1 MIKEIKRIKLEELDK
16 QKRELKE
23 QEKSIKSS
31 LKVLEEKLEQ
41 LKKEQSNYNSLTKNF
56 NFLERTITKR
66 KDYKEYLEQLK
77 KYNELFEKI
86 NLTDIELF
94 NEKDNVKN
102 KCLGIEK
109 ELDNIELQV
118 NKINEAIT
126 LNDLG
131 LSLIE
136 AFNFLEKNGVQP
148 ILSEEDKVVYDNP
161 RNYTSKSSLI
171 GVHKTRYI
179 PENNMIRT
187 AKDSN
192 VKEKRN
198 ITLNGVNYEYS
209 FKNERNTIHM
219 ALNDEVSSHTFGSWD
234 DCKYSI
240 LVPLEDIPNE
250 KIGQAAP
257 IDTFTKGSLELT
269 NNAWILCP
277 KEEVSEIK
285 NKNPLVH
292 VLGYEG
298 ENVKGFSKP
307 FLTQLGY
314 RGEDVGMWNW
324 ESEESI
330 KQFCDLMKKEH
341 IDTTPHSFTTFFKEE
356 KALLSINQ
364 VIALSKLIR
373 NNKLIKNRNDIEKI
387 KKQLIEQYQDF
398 GNILSRF
405 SETSTNNNIN
415 EKLVDVFF
423 ERMHNNGFDF
433 SATYKNIFKY
443 LCLNQVVDEQADIFN
458 IPSNATKEER
468 KIVSDL
474 KNNIKSSYLGPQERY
489 FRSFVNDI
497 IFESILNS
505 KRKENKKTNITSDDL
520 RKLRDNVELYLKQTE
535 IMNNQEIN
543 EKNSHSK

>member
-1 MIKEIKRIKLEELDK
+1 MIKEIKRIKLEELEK
-16 QKRELKE
+16 QKKELKE
-23 QEKSIKSS
+23 QEESIKSS

-41 LKKEQSNYNSLTKNF
+41 LKKEQSNYNSLTNNF

-192 VKEKRN
+192 VKEKRK

-277 KEEVSEIK
+277 KEEVSKIK
-285 NKNPLVH
+285 HKNPLVH

-398 GNILSRF
+398 GNILSRL
-405 SETSTNNNIN
+405 SETSPNNNIN

-443 LCLNQVVDEQADIFN
+443 LCLNQVVDEQADILN

>member
-1 MIKEIKRIKLEELDK
+1 MISEIKRIKLEELDK
-16 QKRELKE
+16 RKKELKE
-23 QEKSIKSS
+23 QEESIKSS

-86 NLTDIELF
+86 NRTDIELF

-109 ELDNIELQV
+109 NLEDIELQV
-118 NKINEAIT
+118 NKINEART

-148 ILSEEDKVVYDNP
+148 VLTEEDKVVYDNP

-192 VKEKRN
+192 VKEKRK

-240 LVPLEDIPNE
+240 LIPLEDIPNE

-285 NKNPLVH
+285 HKNPLVH

-398 GNILSRF
+398 GNILSRL
-405 SETSTNNNIN
+405 SETSPNNNIN

-433 SATYKNIFKY
+433 PLTYKNIFKY
-443 LCLNQVVDEQADIFN
+443 VCLNQVVDEQADIFN

>member
-16 QKRELKE
+16 RKKELKE
-23 QEKSIKSS
+23 QEESIKSS

-41 LKKEQSNYNSLTKNF
+41 LKKEQSNYNSLTNNF

-77 KYNELFEKI
+77 KYNEIFEKI
-86 NLTDIELF
+86 NLADIELF

-118 NKINEAIT
+118 NKIKEAKT

-257 IDTFTKGSLELT
+257 IDTFTIGSLELT
-269 NNAWILCP
+269 NKSWILCP
-277 KEEVSEIK
+277 KEKVSEIK
-285 NKNPLVH
+285 NKNPLVN

-314 RGEDVGMWNW
+314 RGEDVGMWSW
-324 ESEESI
+324 DDEES
-330 KQFCDLMKKEH
+330 KEQFYDLMKKEH

-356 KALLSINQ
+356 KDLLRINQ
-364 VIALSKLIR
+364 VVALSKLIR
-373 NNKLIKNRNDIEKI
+373 NNKLIKNRSDIEKI
-387 KKQLIEQYQDF
+387 KKQLIEQSQDF
-398 GNILSRF
+398 GNILNRLIES
-405 SETSTNNNIN
+405 SVNSNIN
-415 EKLVDVFF
+415 EKMVDEFF

-433 SATYKNIFKY
+433 SVTYKNIFKY
-443 LCLNQVVDEQADIFN
+443 VCLNQVVDEQSDVFN

-474 KNNIKSSYLGPQERY
+474 KNNIKPLYLDPQKKY
-489 FRSFVNDI
+489 VDNFVNDI

-505 KRKENKKTNITSDDL
+505 KRKENKKTNITSNDL
-520 RKLRDNVELYLKQTE
+520 KKLKNDFELYVKQTE
-535 IMNNQEIN
+535 VINDQELN
-543 EKNSHSK
+543 EKESHTK